1 MEMKFVSFLKKLHRH
16 SFNIVDFI
24 INQRRAIE
32 IFFAVITVVSLFCWP
47 LVDVNYDLTQ
57 YLPSS
62 AKTQQGLSVLKQEFG
77 YPGTARVMVDNV
89 TYYQAKA
96 YKDKIEAVDGVDSV
110 TWCDS
115 LTPAYKAS
123 SFIRTKDTED
133 YYKNGYSVMDIIFR
147 EGDTTKLTTK
157 ALGEIQQIVGSKG
170 HIVGPAI
177 VNKSLNENLNR
188 EITRATGMVIGV
200 IFVILL
206 LTTTSWF
213 LPVLFLLIMGIAIA
227 INMGTN
233 IFLGEVSF
241 ITSSVSAILQLAV
254 AMDYSIFLISSFTAE
269 RKKGL
274 DLRESVANAIRHSA
288 KSILACGLATFF
300 GFIALSLMKYS
311 IGFDLGICLAK
322 GIATS
327 VITVLFLMPSLIL
340 RWANIIEK
348 TSHRQFVPSMHKF
361 AAGSYKSRYV
371 TLALA
376 LLVAVPAYVGKGL
389 NNFTFGESALGAG
402 EGTKVYSDEQAIDK
416 QFGRSNLLL
425 VLVPNTSVS
434 REGELSDALE
444 DLNVTKSVTSYANK
458 IPQGIP
464 QSILPN
470 SVTEL
475 LHTKNYARILV
486 YTRTKDESTLAFQA
500 SDQIQSLVKKY
511 YPDGSYVIGTTPVTQ
526 DIKST
531 ITSDYDLVDSISILA
546 VALVVMLS
554 FRSALLAV
562 LLLVPIEIA
571 VFVNMMFPY
580 LVGDKLMFIGYMVV
594 SCIQL
599 GATVDYA
606 ILLTNNYMEYR
617 ARMDRREATIT
628 AIANTMEPL
637 LTSASILTLAGYT
650 LYKTSSV
657 GAIADI
663 GHLIG
668 RGTILSFLLVVTVLP
683 SLIYIFDKPIT
694 KHMARMQRLREKADA
709 KRARRRQAIVERLKN
724 SSVGMKLLE
733 QSNQGGN

>member
-1 MEMKFVSFLKKLHRH
+1 MKLISTLKKMHRH
-16 SFNIVDFI
+16 SFSIVDFI
-24 INQRRAIE
+24 INQRRGIE
-32 IFFAVITVVSLFCWP
+32 IFFAVITVASLFCWP

-57 YLPSS
+57 YLPST
-62 AKTQQGLSVLKQEFG
+62 AKSQQGLSILKKEFG

-96 YKDKIEAVDGVDSV
+96 YKDKIEAIDGVDSV
-110 TWCDS
+110 TWCDNVS
-115 LTPAYKAS
+115 PAYKAS
-123 SFIRTKDTED
+123 SFIRTKDVED

-147 EGDTTKLTTK
+147 EGDSAKLTSK
-157 ALGEIQQIVGSKG
+157 ALGEIQQIVGSRG

-177 VNKSLNENLNR
+177 VNKSLNENLNH
-188 EITRATGMVIGV
+188 EITRATGMVIGI

-300 GFIALSLMKYS
+300 GFIALSLMKFS

-327 VITVLFLMPSLIL
+327 VLTVLFLMPSLIL

-361 AAGSYKSRYV
+361 AVGSYKSRYV

-376 LLVAVPAYVGKGL
+376 LLIAVPAFVGKGL

-425 VLVPNTSVS
+425 ILVPNTSVS
-434 REGELSDALE
+434 REKQLSDDLE
-444 DLNVTKSVTSYANK
+444 NLSLTKSVTSYANT

-464 QSILPN
+464 EQIIPSSI
-470 SVTEL
+470 TDL

-486 YTRTKDESTLAFQA
+486 YIRTKDESSLAFQC
-500 SDQIQSLVKKY
+500 SNQIQSLVKKY
-511 YPDGSYVIGTTPVTQ
+511 YPDNSYVIGTTPVTQ
-526 DIKST
+526 DIKAT

-554 FRSALLAV
+554 FHSILLAV
-562 LLLVPIEIA
+562 LLLIPIEIA
-571 VFVNMMFPY
+571 VFINMMFPY

-606 ILLTNNYMEYR
+606 ILLTNNFMEYR
-617 ARMDRREATIT
+617 SGMGRKEATIT
-628 AIANTMEPL
+628 AITNTMEPL

-650 LYKTSSV
+650 LYKTSSI

-683 SLIYIFDKPIT
+683 ALLYIFDGPVT
-694 KHMARMQRLREKADA
+694 RHMARMQRLKEKADA
-709 KRARRRQAIVERLKN
+709 RRRQKREELAARLK
-724 SSVGMKLLE
+724 SSAIGVKLLS
-733 QSNQGGN
+733 QNNQGGN